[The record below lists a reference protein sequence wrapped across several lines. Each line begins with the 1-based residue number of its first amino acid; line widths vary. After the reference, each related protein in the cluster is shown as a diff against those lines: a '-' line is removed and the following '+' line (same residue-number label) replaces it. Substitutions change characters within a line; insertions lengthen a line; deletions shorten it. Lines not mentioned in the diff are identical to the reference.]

1 MYDDIQEAA
10 DDRAKNA
17 ADDVD
22 KYGGNSV
29 QGLADQK
36 ERRKHAIGIV
46 TLRNSCRSSK
56 QEQARSRSS
65 TQQQRVAFHF
75 SNFPVP
81 ACCSCSCLLLLRTA
95 PAPVLLLFPKHQM
108 F

>member
-22 KYGGNSV
+22 KYGWNSV

-36 ERRKHAIGIV
+36 ERRKHAIG
-46 TLRNSCRSSK
+46 L
-56 QEQARSRSS
+56 
-65 TQQQRVAFHF
+65 
-75 SNFPVP
+75 
-81 ACCSCSCLLLLRTA
+81 
-95 PAPVLLLFPKHQM
+95 
-108 F
+108 